1 MDRQEHGM
9 HSNRVKA
16 LEKERR
22 KRKKFWWERKGE
34 ELQLD
39 V

>member
-1 MDRQEHGM
+1 MDRQGQRM

-22 KRKKFWWERKGE
+22 KRKKFWWERKGK

>member
-22 KRKKFWWERKGE
+22 KRKKFWWERKRK